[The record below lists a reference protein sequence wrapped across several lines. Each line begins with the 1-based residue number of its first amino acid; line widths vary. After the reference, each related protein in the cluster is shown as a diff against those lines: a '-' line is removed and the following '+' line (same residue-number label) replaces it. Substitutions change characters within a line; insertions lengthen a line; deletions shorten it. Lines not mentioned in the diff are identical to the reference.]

1 MKKVAL
7 RISRLPN
14 AAAGLRKRLPFS
26 VADGQEL
33 LLESSLPAD
42 APLNDHLV
50 WMWGLLKHERRYL
63 KSLQNEG
70 AQFTIVAPFRTGG
83 VEILP
88 NGAELL
94 HLLGVTL
101 TIGAK

>member
-14 AAAGLRKRLPFS
+14 EAAGLRKRLPFT
-26 VADGQEL
+26 VVGGQQL
-33 LLESSLPAD
+33 VLESALPPD

-50 WMWGLLKHERRYL
+50 WIWGLLKLERRYL
-63 KSLQNEG
+63 KSLQSEG
-70 AQFTIVAPFRTGG
+70 ARFTVVAPFRSGG
-83 VEILP
+83 VEIQP

>member
-7 RISRLPN
+7 RISGLPN
-14 AAAGLRKRLPFS
+14 AAAAFRKRLPFS
-26 VADGQEL
+26 VAEGQQL
-33 LLESSLPAD
+33 VLESALPPD

-50 WMWGLLKHERRYL
+50 WIWGLLKLERRHL
-63 KSLQNEG
+63 KSLQSEG
-70 AQFTIVAPFRTGG
+70 ATFTIVAPFRSGG
-83 VEILP
+83 IEIKP
-88 NGAELL
+88 NGAEFL

>member
-14 AAAGLRKRLPFS
+14 EAAGLRKRLPFS
-26 VADGQEL
+26 VAEGQQIV
-33 LLESSLPAD
+33 LESALPPD

-50 WMWGLLKHERRYL
+50 WIWGMLKHERRYL
-63 KSLQNEG
+63 KSLQSEG
-70 AQFTIVAPFRTGG
+70 ASFTVVAPFRTGG
-83 VEILP
+83 IEIKP

>member
-7 RISRLPN
+7 RISGLPN
-14 AAAGLRKRLPFS
+14 AAAGVRKRLPFS
-26 VADGQEL
+26 ALDGQEL
-33 LLESSLPAD
+33 VLESALPPD

-50 WMWGLLKHERRYL
+50 WIWGLLQNERRYL
-63 KSLQNEG
+63 KSLQSEG
-70 AQFTIVAPFRTGG
+70 AKLTVIAPFRPGG
-83 VEILP
+83 VEIHP
-88 NGAELL
+88 NGAEFL